1 MIQHITIEIDKN
13 SLKRSPTLFFFIL
26 RNLIKYTI
34 NYGTIV
40 LIILLELILGALCSD
55 MVLSISFLFFAIYIL
70 IALEETYHVIMII
83 FLGKQ
88 ETITHIDITQVKIG
102 PMNFIG
108 GVCVCYNG
116 MFRKSDLFYISLA
129 GPIMP
134 LFYLCILN
142 ILFLVINTYS
152 SINILPILK
161 SLTCSMCAPL
171 LALLP
176 LKTQNYASDGYRI
189 LHFIKTNNL
198 SIKQTIQAIT
208 YTIKIMFFTTVHSSK
223 I

>member
-1 MIQHITIEIDKN
+1 MIQHITVEIDKN
-13 SLKRSPTLFFFIL
+13 VLKSVPTLFVFIL
-26 RNLIKYTI
+26 RNLIKYTT
-34 NYGTIV
+34 NYGTISLIV
-40 LIILLELILGALCSD
+40 LFELVFFILCSD
-55 MVLSISFLFFAIYIL
+55 MTLFILFLFSAIYIL
-70 IALEETYHVIMII
+70 AALEETYHIIMII
-83 FLGKQ
+83 FLEKQ

-102 PMNFIG
+102 PINFIG

-116 MFRKSDLFYISLA
+116 MFKKSDLFYISLA

-152 SINILPILK
+152 SINILPALK
-161 SLTCSMCAPL
+161 SLSCSMCAPL

-176 LKTQNYASDGYRI
+176 LKIQNYASDGYRI
-189 LHFIKTNNL
+189 LLFIKTNNL

-208 YTIKIMFFTTVHSSK
+208 YTIKIMFFYTVHSSK
-223 I
+223 N